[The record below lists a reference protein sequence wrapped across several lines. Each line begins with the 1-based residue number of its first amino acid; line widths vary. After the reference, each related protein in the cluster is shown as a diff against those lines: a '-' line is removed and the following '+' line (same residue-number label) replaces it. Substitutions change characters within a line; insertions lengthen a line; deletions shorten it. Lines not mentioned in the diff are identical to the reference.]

1 MSCYREEGAL
11 LFSVSRVCSILRK
24 KPNVVVRECQVND
37 WKNGRPQPHKQ
48 ICGKPLTEDDFQT
61 AATTDT
67 GTSNLAP
74 WLPPADP
81 TFKRSP
87 ALLLQ
92 LRRLTEKRDV
102 DYVVRCPL
110 LCCRDRIH
118 IGAQIASPYNS
129 GDPDYG
135 IHIPDS
141 EYTGMTSCLFFPRC
155 CSMYLSKSVS
165 FSSYIVTEVS
175 HHLVT

>member
-1 MSCYREEGAL
+1 MSCYRTEGAL
-11 LFSVSRVCSILRK
+11 LFSVSRVCSILRN

-37 WKNGRPQPHKQ
+37 WKNGRPRPHKQ

-61 AATTDT
+61 TGTTDT
-67 GTSNLAP
+67 DTSNLAP

-92 LRRLTEKRDV
+92 LHRLTEQKDV

-110 LCCRDRIH
+110 LCCKDWGVH
-118 IGAQIASPYNS
+118 VDAQIASPYDS
-129 GDPDYG
+129 GNPDYG
-135 IHIPDS
+135 IHIPED
-141 EYTGMTSCLFFPRC
+141 TGMTSCLFFARC
-155 CSMYLSKSVS
+155 CSTYLLKSVS